1 MKNPPILTGK
11 INEFIWY
18 GSEPK
23 IEKNSFNKKRS
34 QSIEKAIDNEN
45 KKWIMKNQEFKDIE
59 IGVRNGKTISFTSSL
74 LEITIREL
82 SIQIANHAQA
92 LFLELDKRLLMIQ

>member
-1 MKNPPILTGK
+1 
-11 INEFIWY
+11 
-18 GSEPK
+18 
-23 IEKNSFNKKRS
+23 
-34 QSIEKAIDNEN
+34 
-45 KKWIMKNQEFKDIE
+45 MKNQEFKDIE

-92 LFLELDKRLLMIQ
+92 IFMELDKRLLMIQ